1 MRGRRMIFRS
11 GRMSCEG
18 QYLSMHDGAF
28 VKVLAVAAMC
38 ILLRRV
44 MPFLLRTLEKAGKCF
59 AKVCSQCMSREV
71 QTVDALTLGSAGY
84 ALARLFLQ
92 ELPSLVAYVASPP
105 SVLRGEDPSN
115 HAFIC
120 RKATAAMLK
129 RSSVGTRAGFARNV
143 HVHFKNVSLG
153 RAFSGGALFYQN
165 GKGIPIFRQGEITNQ
180 ASSIV
185 QVGYSFCHRCFVFF
199 AVDAVDTS
207 RPAQG

>member
-1 MRGRRMIFRS
+1 
-11 GRMSCEG
+11 MSCEG
-18 QYLSMHDGAF
+18 QFLSMHDGAC
-28 VKVLAVAAMC
+28 VKVFAVAAMY

-92 ELPSLVAYVASPP
+92 ELPSLVASPA

-129 RSSVGTRAGFARNV
+129 RSSVGTRAGFARKV

-180 ASSIV
+180 AS
-185 QVGYSFCHRCFVFF
+185 
-199 AVDAVDTS
+199 
-207 RPAQG
+207 